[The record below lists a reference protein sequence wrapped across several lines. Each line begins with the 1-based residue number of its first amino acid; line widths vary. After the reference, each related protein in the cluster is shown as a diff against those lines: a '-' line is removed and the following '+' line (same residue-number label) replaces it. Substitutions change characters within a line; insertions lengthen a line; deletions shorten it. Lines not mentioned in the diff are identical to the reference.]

1 MRWKEARVERV
12 REAGEQSYFFLAW
25 QNVPRV
31 QASWGPRSGYTLC
44 ANARQHLPCRSNGL
58 AAELLNENID
68 QSLAY
73 FKIYLKCHLLCG
85 IVYDPLSLPPEKG
98 DPSFLC
104 SPIALF
110 HITSSA
116 VIALSSS
123 YMSSCPS
130 LSSLWA
136 SWKQRSYLTYP
147 WVFKHLA

>member
-1 MRWKEARVERV
+1 M
-12 REAGEQSYFFLAW
+12 
-25 QNVPRV
+25 
-31 QASWGPRSGYTLC
+31 
-44 ANARQHLPCRSNGL
+44 
-58 AAELLNENID
+58 
-68 QSLAY
+68 
-73 FKIYLKCHLLCG
+73 LCG
-85 IVYDPLSLPPEKG
+85 IIYDPLSLLSEKG

-116 VIALSSS
+116 IIALSSS

-147 WVFKHLA
+147 WVFKHLAYCYMFIELHCTNYLWCPNLEGERKSLYNSNSSQALSRITVILKENHKCVKLLSVCIRISWNNTSDINKWT